1 MLPASDTEGSNRR
14 GGRMGGWIA
23 PMTLFCAACAAA
35 APVFGPYSMMY
46 ASGGMIDVGY
56 YGAPCVVDWD
66 GDGLKDL
73 ILGEFSYGKI
83 RFYHNSDSND
93 SPVLTGF
100 TYLQSGG
107 VDITLPYG

>member
-1 MLPASDTEGSNRR
+1 M
-14 GGRMGGWIA
+14 GRLMYTALLICGTA
-23 PMTLFCAACAAA
+23 MAVS
-35 APVFGPYSMMY
+35 PVFEPFTWMY
-46 ASGGMIDVGY
+46 ASGTLIDVGY

-66 GDGLKDL
+66 ADGLKDL
-73 ILGEFSYGKI
+73 VLGEFSYGKI

-100 TYLQSGG
+100 TYIQSDG

>member
-1 MLPASDTEGSNRR
+1 M
-14 GGRMGGWIA
+14 GRWVV
-23 PMTLFCAACAAA
+23 PLFLVCAIGAGA
-35 APVFGPYSMMY
+35 APAFAPYTAVY
-46 ASGGMIDVGY
+46 ASGTMIDVGY

-93 SPVLTGF
+93 SPVLTSF
-100 TYLQSGG
+100 TYIQSNGA
-107 VDITLPYG
+107 DITLPYG